1 MKVLVNREPVDGPWG
16 GGNLLVRSLYE
27 ILPRHD
33 VKIVSKFEKDID
45 LIFIQDPRYGNTG
58 ISINE
63 IVQYKSK
70 YPGTKIVHRIN
81 ECDARKGTSGVDN
94 MLSECSKYTD
104 HTVFVSNWMKKYHE
118 DKGWNCSNTSVIYN
132 GVDKDHFSKGE
143 KIKNG
148 KVNIVTHHWSNNK
161 MKGFDI
167 YNAID
172 EFVGLNED
180 FTFTYIGRENGT
192 FKNTSVIDPLFGKH
206 LGECLSKYDVYISG
220 SLFDPGPNH
229 ILESL
234 SCEIPTYVH
243 SMGGGCVEFAGK
255 THMYETFEELKET
268 LNSKNYNKNF
278 LTPQSWGECMSQYFN
293 LFKELIK
300 K

>member
-94 MLSECSKYTD
+94 MLSDFVTFFMSFSGFANFYT
-104 HTVFVSNWMKKYHE
+104 
-118 DKGWNCSNTSVIYN
+118 
-132 GVDKDHFSKGE
+132 
-143 KIKNG
+143 
-148 KVNIVTHHWSNNK
+148 
-161 MKGFDI
+161 
-167 YNAID
+167 
-172 EFVGLNED
+172 
-180 FTFTYIGRENGT
+180 
-192 FKNTSVIDPLFGKH
+192 
-206 LGECLSKYDVYISG
+206 
-220 SLFDPGPNH
+220 
-229 ILESL
+229 
-234 SCEIPTYVH
+234 
-243 SMGGGCVEFAGK
+243 
-255 THMYETFEELKET
+255 
-268 LNSKNYNKNF
+268 
-278 LTPQSWGECMSQYFN
+278 
-293 LFKELIK
+293 
-300 K
+300 